1 MWNLENPWWEYIFRA
16 GLIYAAVFLLLRIV
30 GKKQIGEM
38 SPFDLVLLLIISEA
52 VSAAITGGDNSLT
65 AGLIAVT
72 TFIGLNYV
80 LDVLMFKSK
89 KIEKILDGEPR
100 LLAADGKIN
109 QKVQASEKIT
119 QEEIESVLREH
130 GLDDLKDVAYAVL
143 ETNGQISIIPKG
155 KAHKEIH
162 NPNQDRPI

>member
-1 MWNLENPWWEYIFRA
+1 MWNLENPWWEYIVRSS
-16 GLIYAAVFLLLRIV
+16 LIYIAVFLLLRIV

-52 VSAAITGGDNSLT
+52 VSAAITGGDNSMG
-65 AGLIAVT
+65 AGLIAVS
-72 TFIGLNYV
+72 TFVGLNYI

-89 KIEKILDGEPR
+89 KIEKILDGEPQ
-100 LLAADGKIN
+100 LLAANGKVN
-109 QKVQASEKIT
+109 RKVQAHENIT
-119 QEEIESVLREH
+119 EEEIESVLREH

-162 NPNQDRPI
+162 NPNQDRPV